1 MAAER
6 SISWTATVQVGWRSK
21 TIHYL
26 PFTIY
31 LLLSPARDVAAGEA
45 APRFG
50 RTRRGGERDVLH
62 AQLREDHLKEL
73 LLLGVEVAA
82 RLLVQ
87 RAEHVYALLGE
98 LQVDA
103 AAARMIDHAERV
115 RRERGEELDEHE
127 EVFRAARGLLRR
139 RDSPLVL
146 SPSRRGGLAGLD
158 ARRLGDRGARVFGGH
173 FFGGLLRRRRGGCL
187 ARRLFLVY
195 VLARRA
201 VGVEQ

>member
-31 LLLSPARDVAAGEA
+31 LLLSPPRDVAAGEA
-45 APRFG
+45 ASAFG
-50 RTRRGGERDVLH
+50 RSRCGRERDVLH
-62 AQLREDHLKEL
+62 AQLREDHFKEL

-87 RAEHVYALLGE
+87 SAEHVYALLRE

-103 AAARMIDHAERV
+103 AAAAGMIDHAERV

-127 EVFRAARGLLRR
+127 EVFRAARLLLRR
-139 RDSPLVL
+139 RDFPL
-146 SPSRRGGLAGLD
+146 A
-158 ARRLGDRGARVFGGH
+158 
-173 FFGGLLRRRRGGCL
+173 
-187 ARRLFLVY
+187 
-195 VLARRA
+195 
-201 VGVEQ
+201 

>member
-1 MAAER
+1 ML
-6 SISWTATVQVGWRSK
+6 TADSF
-21 TIHYL
+21 L
-26 PFTIY
+26 P
-31 LLLSPARDVAAGEA
+31 PARDVAAGEA
-45 APRFG
+45 ASRFG
-50 RTRRGGERDVLH
+50 RTGRGCERDVLH

-73 LLLGVEVAA
+73 LLLCGEVAA

-103 AAARMIDHAERV
+103 AAAGMIDHAERV

-139 RDSPLVL
+139 RDSPLAL

-187 ARRLFLVY
+187 ARRRLFLVY

-201 VGVEQ
+201 VGGVNAAGVGVL

>member
-31 LLLSPARDVAAGEA
+31 LLLSPPRDVAAGEA

-50 RTRRGGERDVLH
+50 RTRCGRERDVLH
-62 AQLREDHLKEL
+62 AQLREDHFKEL

-87 RAEHVYALLGE
+87 RAEHVYALLRE

-103 AAARMIDHAERV
+103 AAAGVVHHAERV
-115 RRERGEELDEHE
+115 RRERCEELDEHE
-127 EVFRAARGLLRR
+127 EVFRADRGCFGRR
-139 RDSPLVL
+139 RFPLAL
-146 SPSRRGGLAGLD
+146 SPSR
-158 ARRLGDRGARVFGGH
+158 
-173 FFGGLLRRRRGGCL
+173 C
-187 ARRLFLVY
+187 
-195 VLARRA
+195 
-201 VGVEQ
+201 